1 MSGES
6 SRTAARTAP
15 VGSAQAP
22 RSQFRLLGKRRFLP
36 FFCTQLLGAF
46 NDNVFKQALILAIL
60 FKLGTTADKSLLIN
74 LCALLF
80 ILPFFLFSALGG
92 QLGERF
98 EKAVLIRRIK
108 FAEILIML
116 AGALGMLLGNL
127 PLLLVVL
134 FCMGTQSALFGP
146 VKYSILPQQLTED
159 ELIGGNALV
168 EMGTFLAILGG
179 TIGAGVLMASDAYAE
194 WVALSVVLI
203 ALVGYLAS
211 LAIPAATAALPTIYG
226 LARAAPVVADSAA
239 SASSAPCH
247 GHAGQFLVLVG
258 ATYLTQIPAFSR
270 TTWVAMKAW

>member
-1 MSGES
+1 M
-6 SRTAARTAP
+6 
-15 VGSAQAP
+15 
-22 RSQFRLLGKRRFLP
+22 
-36 FFCTQLLGAF
+36 
-46 NDNVFKQALILAIL
+46 
-60 FKLGTTADKSLLIN
+60 
-74 LCALLF
+74 
-80 ILPFFLFSALGG
+80 
-92 QLGERF
+92 
-98 EKAVLIRRIK
+98 LIRRIK

-159 ELIGGNALV
+159 ELVGGNALV

-203 ALVGYLAS
+203 APVGYRQSRDSRRDGRLAN
-211 LAIPAATAALPTIYG
+211 LTYG

-239 SASSAPCH
+239 
-247 GHAGQFLVLVG
+247 GLR
-258 ATYLTQIPAFSR
+258 PAARRVTAMLGNSGSGFSVPP
-270 TTWVAMKAW
+270 T